1 MIAGAEAL
9 EAFEFPD
16 GLVHLTLNR
25 CFVTQKIIHF
35 QSGRQGAG
43 FSDSLQVQFVIGF
56 VGLEFFDLASRLV
69 HKLLAKI
76 HMQLPD
82 LGLRVALLEQLFVDL
97 RRRFDV

>member
-1 MIAGAEAL
+1 MIAGAHSLKAL
-9 EAFEFPD
+9 KLAD

-25 CFVTQKIIHF
+25 CFVAQQIIHF

-43 FSDSLQVQFVIGF
+43 FLDSLQVQFVIGF

-76 HMQLPD
+76 HMYLPD
-82 LGLRVALLEQLFVDL
+82 LGLGMALFEHLFVDL

>member
-1 MIAGAEAL
+1 MIAGAHSLKAL
-9 EAFEFPD
+9 ELTD

-25 CFVTQKIIHF
+25 CFVAQKIIHF

-43 FSDSLQVQFVIGF
+43 FSDSLKVQFVIGF

-76 HMQLPD
+76 QMQLPD
-82 LGLRVALLEQLFVDL
+82 LGLRVALFEQLFMDL